1 MNNTE
6 QRRSLSWFV
15 YFMIMVFV
23 FLAGTFSSS
32 AQIKDIFKYSTFYSP
47 YLPVL
52 KQTNDGIFQLSSQLI
67 YRNYP
72 AFIPLC
78 LPREITASVS
88 PTTLLLAA

>member
-1 MNNTE
+1 MRIARSRAHRNQLRN
-6 QRRSLSWFV
+6 QRQLRHCRHR
-15 YFMIMVFV
+15 
-23 FLAGTFSSS
+23 
-32 AQIKDIFKYSTFYSP
+32 AQQFFQFKYSIFYSP

-52 KQTNDGIFQLSSQLI
+52 KQTNDDIFQLSSQLI